1 MKKVRFLLI
10 ALPFFLL
17 SCSKGGDST
26 TTPVTPPTP
35 PPTAPTDVP
44 LVVTVNVDPG
54 SGNILG
60 VVGTS
65 QVIIAKISSTIPTA
79 GVTIS
84 VTVTKDADNSTVFTT
99 TNSSVAADNSYTI
112 TGLTPGVL
120 CTANVVVTSK
130 TPLVINSKAVI
141 FKLAAK

>member
-1 MKKVRFLLI
+1 MKKVRFLFI
-10 ALPFFLL
+10 TLPFFLL
-17 SCSKGGDST
+17 SCSKGGDSAT
-26 TTPVTPPTP
+26 PTP
-35 PPTAPTDVP
+35 TPIPIPTPTEAA
-44 LVVTVNVDPG
+44 LAFSVNVDPG

-65 QVIIAKISSTIPTA
+65 QVIIAKISSTLPTA

-84 VTVTKDADNSTVFTT
+84 VTVTKDVDNSTVYTT
-99 TNSSVAADNSYTI
+99 SNSSVATDNNYTI
-112 TGLTPGVL
+112 TGLVPGVL

-130 TPLVINSKAVI
+130 STATNTKGLT